1 MESGILNPG
10 FWNSEYSSGNPG
22 PNKRLKSRV
31 QDLLKNTGIQYLEYG
46 IQSVESRNPRL
57 SLRRTGYGL
66 TLVLKAFFVI
76 KSGKNDKLG
85 ENVAV
90 GSIFLCFNAGY
101 LSSKI
106 LNSQLG
112 HMHLTFITFIIACGN
127 VFCAL
132 CVGFNKKLG

>member
-10 FWNSEYSSGNPG
+10 FWNPEYSLGNPG

-66 TLVLKAFFVI
+66 TLMLRAFSVI
-76 KSGKNDKLG
+76 KSGKNDKLE

-90 GSIFLCFNAGY
+90 GSIFFILQCRLSICENIKFSVEPYAFNVHHVHHRVWKCFLRIVLVLIRN
-101 LSSKI
+101 
-106 LNSQLG
+106 
-112 HMHLTFITFIIACGN
+112 
-127 VFCAL
+127 
-132 CVGFNKKLG
+132 